1 MTVNKDEDDLEDPV
15 RTELISYCK
24 KMYLKR
30 YFVLH
35 FLLHTIFIYKI
46 SFMKKHLLKKITG
59 LSLPVLLFIT
69 LASFIYKNAETKTVT
84 GEILDM
90 ECYMSSGA
98 HGADHKECAA
108 SCISRGEP
116 VGILADDGKVYLLIK
131 GKDAAVFA
139 AAKKLAGEM
148 ATVTGTL
155 SEKGGVQALIVSEV
169 KAKSK

>member
-1 MTVNKDEDDLEDPV
+1 M
-15 RTELISYCK
+15 
-24 KMYLKR
+24 
-30 YFVLH
+30 
-35 FLLHTIFIYKI
+35 
-46 SFMKKHLLKKITG
+46 G
-59 LSLPVLLFIT
+59 LPFSVLLFIT
-69 LASFIYKNAETKTVT
+69 LASFNYNNAETKTVT
-84 GEILDM
+84 REILDM
-90 ECYMSSGA
+90 ECYMSSCA
-98 HGADHKECAA
+98 HGADHKGCAA

-169 KAKSK
+169 KPKK